1 MVGTST
7 TTKPSSS
14 SSKNVVSSIL
24 FSTTATS
31 GAAPSATTATSG
43 SSLKQRAL
51 YFFGGGE
58 DGVLA
63 FLKKQQR
70 GGGSRRGFA
79 ASSSSS
85 SSGGGARGRRGGV
98 GKRKFS
104 AASNDAKSS
113 GSSSGGVASKKGDP
127 SVASSA
133 SKESAKAAENA
144 AKADQI
150 LKASKNGK
158 LGNGGGGS
166 NNNNNNSNG
175 STGNT
180 APPGGG
186 SKKGND
192 KKTGGKNNN
201 NEEKPKSF
209 AELLQSQQVAGQLG
223 LLLLL
228 ALGVSFS
235 RAGQSDVREI
245 SFQEFKTKLLEQ
257 GLVDRIEVSNKSTAK
272 VFLKNKSGASLMS
285 IGSSNATSG
294 SVADGYDSGGFGV
307 GTLGQ
312 NQNQQAQQQNQQQ
325 NQQTHKFSFNIGSL
339 ETFERKM
346 EEAQELMG
354 VESSKFVPVTY
365 VSEMYWQGEIL
376 RALPTIAI
384 LAGWLYFMRRG
395 AVGGMGGIGGGGGG
409 PGGGIFNVGKATVAT
424 LDKNAPKVM
433 FKDVAGCDEAKKEIM
448 EFVDFLKTPEKYE
461 KLGAKIPRGALL
473 VGPPGTGK
481 TLLAKA
487 TAGESGVPFLS
498 ISGSDFMEMFV
509 GVGPS
514 RVRDLFAKAKEQK
527 PSIIFIDE
535 IDAIGRQRG
544 RGGFAGGND
553 ERENTLNQ
561 LLVEMD
567 GFGSSQGVVI
577 LGGTN
582 RPDILDK
589 ALLRPG
595 RFDRQITVDRPDVKG
610 REQIF
615 RVHLQKITLDGPVQ
629 DYSERLAALTPG
641 FAGADIANVC
651 NEAALVAARESAE
664 FVVLE
669 HFEKAVDRV
678 IAGLEKKEKVISRVE
693 RETVAYHEAGHAVV
707 GWFMEHAEPLLKVSI
722 VPRGSAAL
730 GFAQYLPNEN
740 VLATTEQLTDMMCMT
755 LGGRAAEDVMLGKIS
770 TGAQNDLEK
779 VTKMAYNMTA
789 VYGLNQKIGLLS
801 FPKGDNDFK
810 SPYSEDTARM
820 IDEEVRELVDKAYL
834 RTVALVREKKSVVES
849 LAKALLDKEVLQR
862 HDLVKVLGERP
873 FKYEGQQNIDILN
886 QGFRDE
892 KLLPKTPSSSEDA
905 ETSTSDGE
913 DSEKTDGDASIP
925 VTPIP
930 VV

>member
-1 MVGTST
+1 MLKGGG
-7 TTKPSSS
+7 KAGKRRFHSSS
-14 SSKNVVSSIL
+14 QKKNGKNSQQPGTNAEKSRKKEEL
-24 FSTTATS
+24 ST
-31 GAAPSATTATSG
+31 AA
-43 SSLKQRAL
+43 
-51 YFFGGGE
+51 
-58 DGVLA
+58 
-63 FLKKQQR
+63 
-70 GGGSRRGFA
+70 
-79 ASSSSS
+79 
-85 SSGGGARGRRGGV
+85 
-98 GKRKFS
+98 
-104 AASNDAKSS
+104 
-113 GSSSGGVASKKGDP
+113 
-127 SVASSA
+127 
-133 SKESAKAAENA
+133 KESAKASENA

-150 LKASKNGK
+150 LKASKSSKNGS
-158 LGNGGGGS
+158 GGGGS
-166 NNNNNNSNG
+166 TNANSNG
-175 STGNT
+175 STGTT

-186 SKKGND
+186 GANKKGNE
-192 KKTGGKNNN
+192 KKTGGSGTN
-201 NEEKPKSF
+201 NEEKAKSF

-235 RAGQSDVREI
+235 QAGQSEVREI

-272 VFLKNKSGASLMS
+272 VFIKSKSGASLMS
-285 IGSSNATSG
+285 IGNGSSS
-294 SVADGYDSGGFGV
+294 SDVESFDSGGFGR
-307 GTLGQ
+307 Q
-312 NQNQQAQQQNQQQ
+312 NQNQHQRQQAQQQ

-376 RALPTIAI
+376 RALPTLAI

-395 AVGGMGGIGGGGGG
+395 AVGGMGGMGGPGGG

-448 EFVDFLKTPEKYE
+448 EFVDFLKMPEKYE

-544 RGGFAGGND
+544 RSGFAGGND

-615 RVHLQKITLDGPVQ
+615 RVHLQKIALDGPVQ
-629 DYSERLAALTPG
+629 EYSERLAALTPG

-740 VLATTEQLTDMMCMT
+740 VLATTEQLKDMMCMT

-801 FPKGDNDFK
+801 FPKGENDFK

-820 IDEEVRELVDKAYL
+820 IDEEVRDLVEKAYV

-862 HDLVKVLGERP
+862 HDLVKVMGERP

-892 KLLPKTPSSSEDA
+892 KLLPKTPSDEDA
-905 ETSTSDGE
+905 ATTSSDEE
-913 DSEKTDGDASIP
+913 DSEKEDGDASIP

>member
-1 MVGTST
+1 MRCKNSFIHAFFKSTHGETLFLFGKNFSKSSTSSSRVVRDEIFVNSNKMNNLNNNGRKCFTTTT
-7 TTKPSSS
+7 TTKNASSESFLSSPGGSFSLGAMKRLLLFSSGRDSSFSWNALKKRGGTLTTKRRFSGSGANSQSSS
-14 SSKNVVSSIL
+14 EK
-24 FSTTATS
+24 
-31 GAAPSATTATSG
+31 
-43 SSLKQRAL
+43 
-51 YFFGGGE
+51 
-58 DGVLA
+58 
-63 FLKKQQR
+63 
-70 GGGSRRGFA
+70 
-79 ASSSSS
+79 
-85 SSGGGARGRRGGV
+85 
-98 GKRKFS
+98 
-104 AASNDAKSS
+104 
-113 GSSSGGVASKKGDP
+113 ASK
-127 SVASSA
+127 
-133 SKESAKAAENA
+133 KAAENA
-144 AKADQI
+144 AKADQL

-158 LGNGGGGS
+158 LGNGNGGT
-166 NNNNNNSNG
+166 NNSNG

-186 SKKGND
+186 NNNNKKGGE
-192 KKTGGKNNN
+192 KKSNNN
-201 NEEKPKSF
+201 NESDEKPKSF

-228 ALGVSFS
+228 GLGVSFS
-235 RAGQSDVREI
+235 RAGQSDAREI

-272 VFLKNKSGASLMS
+272 VFLKNKSGASLL
-285 IGSSNATSG
+285 SNTSGG
-294 SVADGYDSGGFGV
+294 SVADGFDSGGSFG
-307 GTLGQ
+307 TAGQ
-312 NQNQQAQQQNQQQ
+312 NQLQQQQNQQQQ

-395 AVGGMGGIGGGGGG
+395 AVGGMGGMGGGGGG
-409 PGGGIFNVGKATVAT
+409 PGGGIFNVGKATIAT

-433 FKDVAGCDEAKKEIM
+433 FKDVAGCDEAKREIM
-448 EFVDFLKTPEKYE
+448 EFVDFLKSPEKYE

-567 GFGSSQGVVI
+567 GFGSTQGVVI

-615 RVHLQKITLDGPVQ
+615 RVHLQKITLDGPVA

-651 NEAALVAARESAE
+651 NEAALVAARDAAE

-669 HFEKAVDRV
+669 HFERAVDRV

-740 VLATTEQLTDMMCMT
+740 VLATTEQLSDMMCMT

-834 RTVALVREKKSVVES
+834 RTVALVREKKAVVES
-849 LAKALLDKEVLQR
+849 LARALLDKEVLQR

-905 ETSTSDGE
+905 ATNDNDE
-913 DSEKTDGDASIP
+913 DSKKEDGDASIP

>member
-1 MVGTST
+1 MSGKNFISKSSTSSSRVKVRNEIFVNSNKMNNLNNNNGRKCFTTTT
-7 TTKPSSS
+7 TTKNALSESFLSSPGGSFSLGAMKRLLLFSSGRDSSFSWNALKKRGGTLTTTKRRFSGSGANSQSSS
-14 SSKNVVSSIL
+14 EK
-24 FSTTATS
+24 
-31 GAAPSATTATSG
+31 
-43 SSLKQRAL
+43 
-51 YFFGGGE
+51 
-58 DGVLA
+58 
-63 FLKKQQR
+63 
-70 GGGSRRGFA
+70 
-79 ASSSSS
+79 
-85 SSGGGARGRRGGV
+85 
-98 GKRKFS
+98 
-104 AASNDAKSS
+104 
-113 GSSSGGVASKKGDP
+113 ASK
-127 SVASSA
+127 
-133 SKESAKAAENA
+133 KAAENA
-144 AKADQI
+144 AKADQL

-158 LGNGGGGS
+158 LGNGNGGT
-166 NNNNNNSNG
+166 NNSNG

-186 SKKGND
+186 NNNNKKGGE
-192 KKTGGKNNN
+192 KKSNNN
-201 NEEKPKSF
+201 NESDEKPKSF

-228 ALGVSFS
+228 GLGVSFS
-235 RAGQSDVREI
+235 RAGQSDAREI

-272 VFLKNKSGASLMS
+272 VFLKNKSGASLL
-285 IGSSNATSG
+285 SNTSGG
-294 SVADGYDSGGFGV
+294 SVADGFDSGGSFG
-307 GTLGQ
+307 TAGQ
-312 NQNQQAQQQNQQQ
+312 NQQQQQ

-395 AVGGMGGIGGGGGG
+395 AVGGMGGMGGGGGG
-409 PGGGIFNVGKATVAT
+409 PGGGIFNVGKATIAT

-433 FKDVAGCDEAKKEIM
+433 FKDVAGCDEAKREIM
-448 EFVDFLKTPEKYE
+448 EFVDFLKSPEKYE
-461 KLGAKIPRGALL
+461 NLGAKIPRGALL

-567 GFGSSQGVVI
+567 GFGSTQGVVI

-615 RVHLQKITLDGPVQ
+615 RVHLQKITLDGPVA

-651 NEAALVAARESAE
+651 NEAALVAARDAAE

-669 HFEKAVDRV
+669 HFERAVDRV

-740 VLATTEQLTDMMCMT
+740 VLATTEQLSDMMCMT

-834 RTVALVREKKSVVES
+834 RTVALVREKKAVVES
-849 LAKALLDKEVLQR
+849 LARALLDKEVLQR

-905 ETSTSDGE
+905 ATNDNDE
-913 DSEKTDGDASIP
+913 DSKKEDGDASIP

>member
-1 MVGTST
+1 MRNKNSFNAFLKST
-7 TTKPSSS
+7 TETLLGKNFSLKSSTSSSRVVRNEVFLNSNKNNSNNRKCFTTTFNARTKNTFSSS
-14 SSKNVVSSIL
+14 SSEPSFSLGAMKRLL
-24 FSTTATS
+24 FSSAGEKGFSSFSWNALKRRGTTA
-31 GAAPSATTATSG
+31 
-43 SSLKQRAL
+43 K
-51 YFFGGGE
+51 
-58 DGVLA
+58 
-63 FLKKQQR
+63 
-70 GGGSRRGFA
+70 RR
-79 ASSSSS
+79 
-85 SSGGGARGRRGGV
+85 
-98 GKRKFS
+98 FS
-104 AASNDAKSS
+104 ANSQSS
-113 GSSSGGVASKKGDP
+113 EKASKN
-127 SVASSA
+127 
-133 SKESAKAAENA
+133 AAENA
-144 AKADQI
+144 AKADQL

-158 LGNGGGGS
+158 LGGGGGGGT
-166 NNNNNNSNG
+166 NNSNG

-180 APPGGG
+180 APPGGNNN
-186 SKKGND
+186 KKGGD
-192 KKTGGKNNN
+192 KKSNNNN
-201 NEEKPKSF
+201 NEDEKPKSF

-228 ALGVSFS
+228 GLGVSFS
-235 RAGQSDVREI
+235 RAGQSDAREI

-257 GLVDRIEVSNKSTAK
+257 GLVDRIEVSNKSTAR
-272 VFLKNKSGASLMS
+272 VFLKNKSGASLL
-285 IGSSNATSG
+285 SNTSGG
-294 SVADGYDSGGFGV
+294 SVADGFDSGGSFGG
-307 GTLGQ
+307 GTAGQ
-312 NQNQQAQQQNQQQ
+312 NQQQQNQQQQ

-395 AVGGMGGIGGGGGG
+395 AVGGMGGMGGGGGG
-409 PGGGIFNVGKATVAT
+409 PGGGIFNVGKATIAT

-433 FKDVAGCDEAKKEIM
+433 FKDVAGCDEAKREIM
-448 EFVDFLKTPEKYE
+448 EFVDFLKSPEKYE
-461 KLGAKIPRGALL
+461 KLGARIPRGALL

-567 GFGSSQGVVI
+567 GFGSTQGVVI

-651 NEAALVAARESAE
+651 NEAALVAARDAAE

-669 HFEKAVDRV
+669 HFERAVDRV
-678 IAGLEKKEKVISRVE
+678 IAGLEKKDKVISRVE

-740 VLATTEQLTDMMCMT
+740 VLATTEQLSDMMCMT

-834 RTVALVREKKSVVES
+834 RTVALVREKKAVVES
-849 LAKALLDKEVLQR
+849 LARALLDKEVLQR

-892 KLLPKTPSSSEDA
+892 KLLPKTPSSEDA
-905 ETSTSDGE
+905 ATNNNDE
-913 DSEKTDGDASIP
+913 DSKKEDGDASIP

>member
-1 MVGTST
+1 MRNKNSFNAFLKST
-7 TTKPSSS
+7 TETLLGKNFSLKSSTSSSRVVRNEVFLNSNKNNSNNRKCFTTTFNARTKNTFSSS
-14 SSKNVVSSIL
+14 SSEPSFSLGAMKRLL
-24 FSTTATS
+24 FSSAGEKGFSSFSWNALKRRGTTA
-31 GAAPSATTATSG
+31 
-43 SSLKQRAL
+43 K
-51 YFFGGGE
+51 
-58 DGVLA
+58 
-63 FLKKQQR
+63 
-70 GGGSRRGFA
+70 RR
-79 ASSSSS
+79 
-85 SSGGGARGRRGGV
+85 
-98 GKRKFS
+98 FS
-104 AASNDAKSS
+104 ANSQSS
-113 GSSSGGVASKKGDP
+113 EKASK
-127 SVASSA
+127 
-133 SKESAKAAENA
+133 KAAENA
-144 AKADQI
+144 AKADQL

-158 LGNGGGGS
+158 LGGGGGGGT
-166 NNNNNNSNG
+166 NNSNG

-180 APPGGG
+180 APPGGNNN
-186 SKKGND
+186 KKGGD
-192 KKTGGKNNN
+192 KKSNNNN
-201 NEEKPKSF
+201 NEDEKPKSF

-228 ALGVSFS
+228 GLGVSFS
-235 RAGQSDVREI
+235 RAGQSDAREI

-272 VFLKNKSGASLMS
+272 VFLKNKSGASLL
-285 IGSSNATSG
+285 SNTSGG
-294 SVADGYDSGGFGV
+294 SVADGFDSGGSFGG
-307 GTLGQ
+307 GTAGQ
-312 NQNQQAQQQNQQQ
+312 NQQQQNQQQQ

-395 AVGGMGGIGGGGGG
+395 AVGGMGGMGGGGGG
-409 PGGGIFNVGKATVAT
+409 PGGGIFNVGKATIAT

-433 FKDVAGCDEAKKEIM
+433 FKDVAGCDEAKREIM
-448 EFVDFLKTPEKYE
+448 EFVDFLKSPEKYE
-461 KLGAKIPRGALL
+461 KLGARIPRGALL

-567 GFGSSQGVVI
+567 GFGSTQGVVI

-651 NEAALVAARESAE
+651 NEAALVAARDAAE

-669 HFEKAVDRV
+669 HFERAVDRV
-678 IAGLEKKEKVISRVE
+678 IAGLEKKDKVISRVE

-740 VLATTEQLTDMMCMT
+740 VLATTEQLSDMMCMT

-834 RTVALVREKKSVVES
+834 RTVALVREKKAVVES
-849 LAKALLDKEVLQR
+849 LARALLDKEVLQR

-892 KLLPKTPSSSEDA
+892 KLLPKTPSSEDA
-905 ETSTSDGE
+905 ATNNNDE
-913 DSEKTDGDASIP
+913 DSKKEDGDASIP

>member
-7 TTKPSSS
+7 TTKPSS

-43 SSLKQRAL
+43 SSLKHRAL

>member
-1 MVGTST
+1 MSGKNFISKSSTSSSRVPVRDEIFFVNSNKMNNLNNNNGRKCFTTTT
-7 TTKPSSS
+7 TTKNALSESFLSSPGGSFSLGAMKRLLLFSSGRDSSFSWNALKKRGGTLTTTKRRFSGSGANSPSSS
-14 SSKNVVSSIL
+14 EK
-24 FSTTATS
+24 
-31 GAAPSATTATSG
+31 
-43 SSLKQRAL
+43 
-51 YFFGGGE
+51 
-58 DGVLA
+58 
-63 FLKKQQR
+63 
-70 GGGSRRGFA
+70 
-79 ASSSSS
+79 
-85 SSGGGARGRRGGV
+85 
-98 GKRKFS
+98 
-104 AASNDAKSS
+104 
-113 GSSSGGVASKKGDP
+113 ASK
-127 SVASSA
+127 
-133 SKESAKAAENA
+133 KAAENA
-144 AKADQI
+144 AKADQL

-158 LGNGGGGS
+158 LGNGNGGT
-166 NNNNNNSNG
+166 NNSNG

-186 SKKGND
+186 NNNNKKGGE
-192 KKTGGKNNN
+192 KKSNNN
-201 NEEKPKSF
+201 NESDEKPKSF

-228 ALGVSFS
+228 GLGVSFS
-235 RAGQSDVREI
+235 RAGQSDAREI

-272 VFLKNKSGASLMS
+272 VFLKNKSGASLL
-285 IGSSNATSG
+285 SNTSGG
-294 SVADGYDSGGFGV
+294 SVADGFDSGGSFG
-307 GTLGQ
+307 TAGQ
-312 NQNQQAQQQNQQQ
+312 NQQQQQ

-395 AVGGMGGIGGGGGG
+395 AVGGMGGMGGGGGG
-409 PGGGIFNVGKATVAT
+409 PGGGIFNVGKATIAT

-433 FKDVAGCDEAKKEIM
+433 FKDVAGCDEAKREIM
-448 EFVDFLKTPEKYE
+448 EFVDFLKSPEKYE
-461 KLGAKIPRGALL
+461 NLGAKIPRGALL

-567 GFGSSQGVVI
+567 GFGSTQGVVI

-615 RVHLQKITLDGPVQ
+615 RVHLQKITLDGPVA

-651 NEAALVAARESAE
+651 NEAALVAARDAAE

-669 HFEKAVDRV
+669 HFERAVDRV

-740 VLATTEQLTDMMCMT
+740 VLATTEQLSDMMCMT

-834 RTVALVREKKSVVES
+834 RTVALVREKKAVVES
-849 LAKALLDKEVLQR
+849 LARALLDKEVLQR

-905 ETSTSDGE
+905 ATNDNDE
-913 DSEKTDGDASIP
+913 DSKKEDGDASIP